1 MIEAASFAARYGRW
15 ALVIG
20 GSDGLG
26 ADLARDIARRGV
38 HCVLVA
44 RRLDVLDG
52 LAAELRAETGVEVR
66 TASIDIAQPDAV
78 EKLLGV
84 VDDIDLGLVVF
95 NAGADSS
102 GSTFLGSS
110 LAMWQDIVRRNVTV
124 LTDSLYHFA
133 DRFVR
138 QRRGGLLI
146 VGSAAAFG
154 GGARAGIYTATKG
167 YALNLG
173 ESLWAELKPHG
184 VDVLTLCFLVGDTPV
199 LRSALARNAIPVEA
213 VGAASTVD
221 LARAALDALPDG
233 PMLNYDED
241 PSAPSPLSSAA
252 ARREHVLQV
261 SAGLAQFYGAPD
273 AV

>member
-1 MIEAASFAARYGRW
+1 MMAGTFRQRYGNW

-26 ADLARDIARRGV
+26 ADFAREIARGGV
-38 HCVLVA
+38 NCVLVA
-44 RRLDVLDG
+44 RRLDVLDR
-52 LAAELRAETGVEVR
+52 LADELRAECGIEVR
-66 TASIDIAQPDAV
+66 TASIDIARDGAV
-78 EKLLGV
+78 ERLLAV
-84 VDDIDLGLVVF
+84 VADVDLGLVVF

-102 GSTFLGSS
+102 GSAFLNSP
-110 LAMWQDIVRRNVTV
+110 LAMWQDIVRRNVMV

-133 DRFVR
+133 ERFVR

-154 GGARAGIYTATKG
+154 GAARAGIYTATKG

-184 VDVLTLCFLVGDTPV
+184 VDVLTLCFQVGDTPV
-199 LRSALARNAIPVEA
+199 LRSALARKGIPVAA
-213 VGAASTVD
+213 VGAASTLD
-221 LARAALDALPDG
+221 LARAAIAALPNG
-233 PMLNYDED
+233 PMLNYDEE
-241 PSAPSPLSSAA
+241 PSSSSALSSAA

-261 SAGLAQFYGAPD
+261 SAGLDQFYGEVDP
-273 AV
+273 